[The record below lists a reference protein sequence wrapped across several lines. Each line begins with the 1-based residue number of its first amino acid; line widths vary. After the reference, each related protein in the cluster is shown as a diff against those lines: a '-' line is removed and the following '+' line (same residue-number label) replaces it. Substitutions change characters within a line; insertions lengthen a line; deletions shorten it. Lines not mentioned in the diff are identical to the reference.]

1 MKEHE
6 LLSSDIRFVKGV
18 GEKRASAFYSLGI
31 HTAGDLLAHYPRT
44 YEDRTVYKKI
54 IECEHDE
61 TVCIRA
67 TVSSA
72 LRKNVIRKNMTI
84 YTAKLSD
91 GTGVIEAVWF
101 NMRFLDNQIKVGS
114 EFVFYGKIQTSPKKR
129 IQTPV
134 FEKIGTQK
142 QTGRIVPVY
151 PLSSGLTQKIISA
164 SVSDVLNRANGTIKD
179 PIPEAIRKKYNLCDI
194 EKAYRQIHFPT
205 SAKELEYA
213 RHRFIFE
220 ELFFMQAALF
230 MLKGRRDKLS
240 AIPIKECSQMPDF
253 IKSLP
258 FPLTSAQNRVLSEI
272 ITDIKKDTP
281 MNRLV
286 QGDVGS
292 GKTIIAA
299 CTMFA
304 AAKNGMQ
311 SALMAPTEILATQH
325 YESLNKLFSPL
336 GISVELLTGSMAA
349 KAKKEALT
357 RIKNGESIV
366 IVGTHALFSEQVEFN
381 NLNLVITDEQHRFG
395 VNQRKLF
402 SDKGTNPHT
411 LVMTATPIPRT
422 LALVVYGDLEV
433 SAIDELP
440 PGRQKIDTYPV
451 GEDMRARIYAF
462 IRKEVAAG
470 HQAYIVCPLVEESEQ
485 LDLKSVTEYAKTLS
499 DEIFPDLSVA
509 FLHGKMKASQKDAVM
524 THFAAGDIDVLVATS
539 VIEVGVNVPNATI
552 MVIENAERFGLS
564 QLHQLRGRVGRGSA
578 KAYCILFNQS
588 KQTYAL
594 ERMEVMKRTNDG
606 FIIAEK
612 DLELR
617 GPGEFFGTRQ
627 HGLPPLTIANLYSD
641 LDILTET
648 TKAVRT
654 LLEEDP
660 TLTLPQNQPILTKI
674 REIFKQNITFS

>member
-1 MKEHE
+1 
-6 LLSSDIRFVKGV
+6 
-18 GEKRASAFYSLGI
+18 
-31 HTAGDLLAHYPRT
+31 
-44 YEDRTVYKKI
+44 
-54 IECEHDE
+54 
-61 TVCIRA
+61 
-67 TVSSA
+67 
-72 LRKNVIRKNMTI
+72 
-84 YTAKLSD
+84 
-91 GTGVIEAVWF
+91 
-101 NMRFLDNQIKVGS
+101 
-114 EFVFYGKIQTSPKKR
+114 
-129 IQTPV
+129 
-134 FEKIGTQK
+134 
-142 QTGRIVPVY
+142 
-151 PLSSGLTQKIISA
+151 
-164 SVSDVLNRANGTIKD
+164 
-179 PIPEAIRKKYNLCDI
+179 
-194 EKAYRQIHFPT
+194 
-205 SAKELEYA
+205 
-213 RHRFIFE
+213 
-220 ELFFMQAALF
+220 MQAALF

-240 AIPIKECSQMPDF
+240 AIPIKECSEMPDF
-253 IKSLP
+253 INSLP
-258 FPLTSAQNRVLSEI
+258 FALTNAQNRVLSEI
-272 ITDIKKDTP
+272 IADIKKDTP

-325 YESLNKLFSPL
+325 YESLNSLFGPL
-336 GISVELLTGSMAA
+336 GISVELLTGSMTA
-349 KAKKEALT
+349 KAKKEALL
-357 RIKNGESIV
+357 RIKSGESVV

-451 GEDMRARIYAF
+451 GEDMRERIYTF

-485 LDLKSVTEYAKTLS
+485 LDLKSVTEYAQTLS
-499 DEIFPDLSVA
+499 DKIFPDLSVA
-509 FLHGKMKASQKDAVM
+509 FLHGKMKASQKDTVM

-552 MVIENAERFGLS
+552 MVVENAERFGLS
-564 QLHQLRGRVGRGSA
+564 QLHQLRGRVGRGKD

-588 KQTYAL
+588 KQAYAL

-641 LDILTET
+641 LDVLTET

-654 LLEEDP
+654 LLDEDP
-660 TLTLPQNQPILTKI
+660 ALSLPQNQPILAKI